1 MTQPQT
7 QSQPGLIA
15 GTWNVDQVHS
25 QIIVGV
31 RHFSVANLRAKF
43 PRVTGGLEVDSEN
56 PLRSS
61 FQVEIDARAVTTG
74 HPAQEDFM
82 RSEPWLDAENHPTIT
97 FRSSAIEPTDGGFL
111 IRGNLTLKG
120 VTREIEIPADFHGVV
135 SDPWGLRAGF
145 TSQFSVDRREFGI
158 SWNRVFDWG
167 VMAGEELTFTLDI
180 ELAYPDESL
189 AQKPQA

>member
-7 QSQPGLIA
+7 QSQPALNA
-15 GTWNVDQVHS
+15 GTWNVDHVHS
-25 QIIVGV
+25 QIMVSV

-43 PRVTGGLEVDSEN
+43 PRVNGGLQVDAEN
-56 PLRSS
+56 LLRSS

-111 IRGNLTLKG
+111 IKGDLTLKG

-135 SDPWGLRAGF
+135 SD
-145 TSQFSVDRREFGI
+145 S
-158 SWNRVFDWG
+158 
-167 VMAGEELTFTLDI
+167 
-180 ELAYPDESL
+180 
-189 AQKPQA
+189 